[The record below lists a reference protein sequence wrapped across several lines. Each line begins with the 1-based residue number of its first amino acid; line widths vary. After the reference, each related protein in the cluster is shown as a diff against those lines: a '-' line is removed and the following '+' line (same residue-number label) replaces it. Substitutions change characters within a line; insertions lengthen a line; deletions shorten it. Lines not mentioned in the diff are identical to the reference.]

1 MRWEELVVSWN
12 CQSWSRIL
20 CIGNVYQRVVEV
32 LALISLKW
40 FTALASAEQLKAS
53 TFQKIE
59 TTMILLDNFD
69 TVAGAHWCKVWTLV
83 HPMGWHLTQPAL
95 LVYQP
100 FSQIADTSSAY
111 RCMTLCFLL
120 LSGAVALI
128 CDFILD
134 VIQDVIASSVVWHF
148 VVSKKRDQTL
158 WSSKHIF
165 CSMIANMRLLSIWF
179 CCPTSKKVLKLYLTR
194 CTKSQ
199 ERALSRSCKGL
210 NPVMSRVIVSATNRG
225 SRRLIP
231 DAPMRH
237 HSLVQLPLST
247 PKALRASLPLE
258 E

>member
-20 CIGNVYQRVVEV
+20 CIGNVYQRVVKV

-165 CSMIANMRLLSIWF
+165 VQWS
-179 CCPTSKKVLKLYLTR
+179 LT
-194 CTKSQ
+194 CDYYPYDFV
-199 ERALSRSCKGL
+199 A
-210 NPVMSRVIVSATNRG
+210 
-225 SRRLIP
+225 
-231 DAPMRH
+231 
-237 HSLVQLPLST
+237 QLPKRCWNFIWPGVLSHKSGRY
-247 PKALRASLPLE
+247 PDHVKAWIQWCLA
-258 E
+258 